1 MTAELERWHDF
12 YMLIGTAG
20 ATLLGLQFI
29 AVSLG
34 AGFLTEE
41 KAAATRTFFSPIII
55 HFTCVLFIS
64 TIALV
69 PAHRAMFFAAII
81 GSAAVIGEAISA
93 FITVELLRRDWT
105 RYVRDYLAYGL
116 LPVIGYLALLAAATM
131 IFKQSEY
138 APDVLA
144 GAVLLLLIINIR
156 NTWDLML
163 SMVRHSGS
171 R

>member
-1 MTAELERWHDF
+1 M
-12 YMLIGTAG
+12 
-20 ATLLGLQFI
+20 
-29 AVSLG
+29 
-34 AGFLTEE
+34 
-41 KAAATRTFFSPIII
+41 
-55 HFTCVLFIS
+55 
-64 TIALV
+64 
-69 PAHRAMFFAAII
+69 
-81 GSAAVIGEAISA
+81 
-93 FITVELLRRDWT
+93 
-105 RYVRDYLAYGL
+105 RDYLAYGL

-144 GAVLLLLIINIR
+144 GAVLLLLIINIH

>member
-1 MTAELERWHDF
+1 MTAELERWHDS
-12 YMLIGTAG
+12 YVLIGTAG

-29 AVSLG
+29 ALSLG

-41 KAAATRTFFSPIII
+41 KAAATRTFYS
-55 HFTCVLFIS
+55 
-64 TIALV
+64 
-69 PAHRAMFFAAII
+69 
-81 GSAAVIGEAISA
+81 
-93 FITVELLRRDWT
+93 
-105 RYVRDYLAYGL
+105 RDYLAYGL

-171 R
+171 H